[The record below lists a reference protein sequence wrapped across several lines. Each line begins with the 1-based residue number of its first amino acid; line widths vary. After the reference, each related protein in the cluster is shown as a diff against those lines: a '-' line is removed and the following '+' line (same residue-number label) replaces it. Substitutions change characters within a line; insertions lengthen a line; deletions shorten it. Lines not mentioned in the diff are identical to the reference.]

1 MSAWTD
7 SYLFGIVLSIA
18 AFALGVWLNK
28 KTRLPLF
35 NPLLLAVVAVILAL
49 QLLRIPQIGRA
60 HV

>member
-28 KTRLPLF
+28 KTKLPLF
-35 NPLLLAVVAVILAL
+35 NPLLIAVVVVILVFLL
-49 QLLRIPQIGRA
+49 QMCGT
-60 HV
+60 